1 MSNKFTGLPV
11 GMNVCSKGTLPT
23 KVHIAKQRG
32 RWYVNRP
39 KGRQSSALRFKLPPF
54 PCCSL
59 QSTEVVEGN

>member
-1 MSNKFTGLPV
+1 
-11 GMNVCSKGTLPT
+11 MNVCSKGTSPT

-32 RWYVNRP
+32 RWYVNGP
-39 KGRQSSALRFKLPPF
+39 EGRQSSALRFKPPPF